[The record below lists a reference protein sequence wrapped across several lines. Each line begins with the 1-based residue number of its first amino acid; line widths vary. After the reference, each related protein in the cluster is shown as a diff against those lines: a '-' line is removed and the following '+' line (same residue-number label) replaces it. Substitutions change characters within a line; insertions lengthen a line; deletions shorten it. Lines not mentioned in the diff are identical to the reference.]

1 MPINQPSFFLCKS
14 NLTTISAAFGL
25 LAISVAAFAQ
35 DRLPSAPTY
44 SAYRAFS
51 QQVSDARFAVM
62 QSGPGASF
70 TADGKGVVLRK
81 AGKQVRYDIAAG
93 TYGEV
98 KESDTKA
105 PAGGGGGRRFRGGGP
120 GRGRQA
126 TSVDSPDGK
135 LKAVYKDRNLWVMD
149 AESDKNASAVTTD
162 GSVQTRIKYGT
173 ASWVYGEELEQRSA
187 FWWSPDSKKLAYYR
201 FDESKVIDFY
211 TLNNV
216 SGVQDGLDTEAYPKA
231 GAPNPTAD
239 IFVYDL
245 ATKKTTRVDTRDGK
259 PANNDVP
266 GYYVYNVR
274 WSPDGK
280 ELLYNRT
287 DRLQKVMEI
296 TAADPAT
303 GASRVVV
310 REANPSGYT
319 ENLPPFSFLADGKR
333 FLITSGRSGYKNFY
347 LYDMSGKLIRPVT
360 QLSADVADIVRLDEA
375 GDKLFYMAHD
385 GDNAMKLQL
394 HRVSLTGSAQDVR
407 LTDVSLTHSVTLSP
421 DETHF
426 LDVAE
431 SHDHAPET
439 RLLEAKTGAKPVVLG
454 KSDTSKVD
462 ALKVPAPE
470 LIVCKAAD
478 GKTDLYGL
486 LYKPAGFD
494 PSKKYP
500 LLVSVYGGPTVS
512 VLSER
517 YSGPNAETGLGFLIA
532 SFDNRGTPNRGRA
545 FEQATYGKLGVVDI
559 DDQAAGVKA
568 IIQRGYVDTAR
579 VGIQGTSYGGYA
591 SAMAL
596 LRHPEV
602 YTAACA
608 MSAVTDWR
616 NYDTVYTE
624 RYMGVPQENGSG
636 YTAGAA
642 VTYVEQLKGRLMIYF
657 GTADDNVHPNN
668 AMQLITALQ
677 RARKGF
683 EVQVGPDM
691 GHTAL
696 NHDRMMEFFF
706 DAFKMWGK

>member
-1 MPINQPSFFLCKS
+1 MPVLFQHSSIVKSTLTIASVFAVLCPG
-14 NLTTISAAFGL
+14 LSAL
-25 LAISVAAFAQ
+25 SQ
-35 DRLPSAPTY
+35 DRLPKAPGY
-44 SAYRAFS
+44 DAYRKFS
-51 QQVSDARFAVM
+51 QAASDARFSVM
-62 QSGPGASF
+62 QSSVGASF
-70 TADGKGVVLRK
+70 TADGKGVILRR
-81 AGKQVRYDIAAG
+81 AGEQVRYDI
-93 TYGEV
+93 E
-98 KESDTKA
+98 TKA
-105 PAGGGGGRRFRGGGP
+105 TGKVKDSDVPASGDGGGRRRFRGGGGP
-120 GRGRQA
+120 ARGRQA
-126 TSVDSPDGK
+126 ASVDSPDGTM
-135 LKAVYKDRNLWVMD
+135 KAIYRDRNLYIQKGD
-149 AESDKNASAVTTD
+149 QDKNPAAVTTD
-162 GSVQTRIKYGT
+162 GSAQTRIKYGT

-216 SGVQDGLDTEAYPKA
+216 SAIQDGLDVEAYPKA
-231 GAPNPTAD
+231 GAPNPVAD
-239 IFVYDL
+239 LYIYDL
-245 ATKKTTRVDTRDGK
+245 ATKKAVKVDARDGK

-287 DRLQKVMEI
+287 DRYQKTMEI
-296 TAADPAT
+296 AAANPET
-303 GASRVVV
+303 GTSRVLVH
-310 REANPSGYT
+310 ESNPAGYS
-319 ENLPPFSFLADGKR
+319 ENNPPITYVAGNKQFL
-333 FLITSGRSGYKNFY
+333 LVSGRSGYKNFY
-347 LYDMSGKLIRPVT
+347 LYDMAGKLVRPVT
-360 QLSADVADIVRLDEA
+360 SLTADVADIVKLDEA
-375 GDKLFYMAHD
+375 GDRLYYMAHD

-394 HRVSLTGSAQDVR
+394 HVCSLSGKTPDAR
-407 LTDVSLTHSVTLSP
+407 LTDPSLTHSVTLSA
-421 DETHF
+421 DGKYF
-426 LDVAE
+426 IDVAE

-439 RLLEAKTGAKPVVLG
+439 WLVEAKPGAKPVVLG
-454 KSDTSKVD
+454 KADTTKVD

-470 LIVCKAAD
+470 LIICKAAD
-478 GKTDLYGL
+478 GKTDLYGM

-494 PSKKYP
+494 PQKKYP

-517 YSGPNAETGLGFLIA
+517 YSGPNSETGLGFLVA

-568 IIQRGYVDTAR
+568 LIQRGYVDTAR
-579 VGIQGTSYGGYA
+579 VGIYGTSYGGYA

-608 MSAVTDWR
+608 MSAVTDWH

-624 RYMGVPQENGSG
+624 RYMSTPQENASG
-636 YTAGAA
+636 YKEGSAM
-642 VTYVEQLKGRLMIYF
+642 TYADQLKGRLMIYF

-677 RARKGF
+677 RARKSF
-683 EVQVGPDM
+683 DVQVGPDM

-696 NHDRMMEFFF
+696 NHDRMLEFFF
-706 DAFKMWGK
+706 DAFGMWGK